1 MRKARQLANMP
12 SPSSGKAGPGLMMVP
27 VMDPARQ
34 RMLVRVSVGLCA
46 LALLCGAGAL
56 LKLHLMLA
64 NAEMLPPGVGFGIT
78 LGIGSLPEA
87 PGRCP
92 GSNRA
97 YVLDEAW
104 VGGSGTFFSSDSWT
118 YMHDEVDP
126 TGGPTQYVDFDT
138 ARRAG
143 LIEEGDGWAVM
154 RAGKP
159 VDCNSDD
166 CSMSNVPGA
175 WQNTEGPH
183 LRQSVRITSRKSWR
197 HFLLSVQYTHLPH
210 GCGLWPALW
219 FWCADVEPPAGGGAP
234 RCPPWPAG
242 GEFDLLEYSN
252 YFSSKTSL
260 HLGEDARCLLDRD
273 AVHACGNFIDKNT
286 MECTPRRM
294 PTHDAHAARTPSAAH
309 MVPSPPRAGVQST
322 ARPTTSPMI
331 PARPSTAARQ
341 TATSF
346 SHTPT
351 HTTTTPPA
359 PT

>member
-1 MRKARQLANMP
+1 
-12 SPSSGKAGPGLMMVP
+12 MVP

-309 MVPSPPRAGVQST
+309 MVPSCHVPEHSRLRDQLLPQ
-322 ARPTTSPMI
+322 
-331 PARPSTAARQ
+331 
-341 TATSF
+341 
-346 SHTPT
+346 
-351 HTTTTPPA
+351 
-359 PT
+359 